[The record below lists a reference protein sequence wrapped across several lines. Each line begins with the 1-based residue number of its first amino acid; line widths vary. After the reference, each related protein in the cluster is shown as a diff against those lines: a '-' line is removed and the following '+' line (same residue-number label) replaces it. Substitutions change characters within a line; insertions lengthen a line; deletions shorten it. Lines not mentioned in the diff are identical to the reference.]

1 MVKVN
6 GKTMDIS
13 GITLSEYLKTADYDS
28 ERVAVERNH
37 SIVPKALYLTTV
49 LEEDDEIEIVCF
61 VGGG

>member
-6 GKTMDIS
+6 GETMDIS
-13 GITLSEYLKTADYDS
+13 GITLAEYLKSADYDS

-37 SIVPKALYLTTV
+37 DIVPKALYSTTV
-49 LEEDDEIEIVCF
+49 LKDDDEIEVVCF